1 MSIPD
6 GISGG
11 QGLDWDDDIQIII
24 PELSRWMK
32 HLNSVLN
39 HFWKQWKGEYLLQ
52 LRESHRYGSNEAQ
65 TTTIL
70 ADDVVLVHDDGP
82 QAMWKLANVEKV
94 VTGRS

>member
-70 ADDVVLVHDDGP
+70 AGDVVLVHDDGP